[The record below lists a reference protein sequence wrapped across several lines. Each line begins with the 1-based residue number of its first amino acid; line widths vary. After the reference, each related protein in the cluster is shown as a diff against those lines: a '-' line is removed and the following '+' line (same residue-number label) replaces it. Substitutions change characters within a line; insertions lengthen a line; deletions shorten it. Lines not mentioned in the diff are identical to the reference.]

1 VRKAGLPPSAPR
13 GSSEAPVPRSVDRAA
28 KPPRPS
34 WASTVF
40 ARPLGFRIADS
51 YLVLAAATAVE
62 LVVVAALAWHD
73 FAGPYEVGRSSRAL
87 LPIAM
92 AGVAPFA
99 WLAAVLVEL
108 VRASDKRPAR
118 VASALAGALFM
129 GVVGYG
135 VANGRHF
142 EGGLRVPFA
151 AALALGGFAAAFAL
165 APRISR
171 LLAPATTSD
180 RVRVIGTVTATAL
193 VLEVGNQL
201 ILPRLYPVFHHGL
214 SLLTLL
220 VVPAVTVC
228 WLDTAPRRRV
238 TRWLAAARV
247 AVALVLFAGAAAGA
261 QDAAKTLS
269 VADNIRLVFLTH
281 APVLSH
287 AVELA
292 ARLAPPPP
300 IDEEGAPEVTSGPRT
315 LDLSHRDI
323 VLVTIDALRADHVGA
338 YGYRRSIT
346 PNIDRLAGEGAV
358 FEAAYTPTPH
368 TSYAVT
374 SLMTGKYMRPLLL
387 QNLGDDSD
395 TFALYLRRYG
405 YRTAAFYPPAVFF
418 IDGERFA
425 PFRDRA
431 LDFEYRKV
439 EFAPAATRATQVR
452 GYLERV
458 PKERNVFLWVHL
470 FEPHEPYEAHPEHPL
485 GDRDEDRYDAE
496 IASADAGLGAIVD
509 TVRAKRPSAVVIVAA
524 DHGEEFSDHGGR
536 YHGTTVFEEQ
546 VRVPL
551 VISAPGLVK
560 PNRIREPVQLVDLLP
575 TVLSALSVPRPAR
588 VRGADLGPLLVGSAD
603 AAWAPKTFA
612 FAETE
617 TQTLLARDAY
627 RLVCARKIGACS
639 LYDVAK
645 DPHELV
651 DVAPDMQG
659 LVGTLRT
666 ELRAV
671 EASHGRFELRGLRAE
686 GKGWPEALR
695 RGIAGD
701 ADSVTDVAALLDDAD
716 VTVRRKAAEVLFE
729 LRRTDGAEPLRLAL
743 VRDEDETVRKWSSL
757 ALTRLGEGAPRVRE
771 LLDDPEPAFR
781 HLSALALAESGDA
794 HGEGTLVAWLRASF
808 PPESKPSEKVIPT
821 DAMPF
826 ERAREIVEALG
837 KLRSKEAVPALID
850 ALSDVRLR
858 PYVIDALAQIGDASA
873 RPALAR
879 RLAVERYQN
888 ARLALA
894 KALVSLGAGAEIH
907 DAFTRFLGVPDP
919 LPDGLALALKGDFLD
934 VVAGLKQRTRTKLV
948 RDAKQGVAVGI
959 VIPVGGNGK
968 GVRVLCR
975 ARALDGRAGEIHIG
989 PQAHNVRDTKE
1000 RSDPAMDADRSVT
1013 LTIPAGSRDI
1023 EAFATLPLDLHGG
1036 DYSELVFH
1044 TTQNVE
1050 LSACGLVPLSDEL
1063 PPPAP
1068 EPWTPSPGE
1077 ADEGSVEAV
1086 DGGSS
1091 P

>member
-1 VRKAGLPPSAPR
+1 
-13 GSSEAPVPRSVDRAA
+13 
-28 KPPRPS
+28 
-34 WASTVF
+34 
-40 ARPLGFRIADS
+40 
-51 YLVLAAATAVE
+51 
-62 LVVVAALAWHD
+62 
-73 FAGPYEVGRSSRAL
+73 
-87 LPIAM
+87 M
-92 AGVAPFA
+92 
-99 WLAAVLVEL
+99 
-108 VRASDKRPAR
+108 
-118 VASALAGALFM
+118 
-129 GVVGYG
+129 
-135 VANGRHF
+135 
-142 EGGLRVPFA
+142 
-151 AALALGGFAAAFAL
+151 
-165 APRISR
+165 
-171 LLAPATTSD
+171 
-180 RVRVIGTVTATAL
+180 
-193 VLEVGNQL
+193 
-201 ILPRLYPVFHHGL
+201 
-214 SLLTLL
+214 
-220 VVPAVTVC
+220 
-228 WLDTAPRRRV
+228 

-509 TVRAKRPSAVVIVAA
+509 TVRAKRPNAVVIVAA

-588 VRGADLGPLLVGSAD
+588 VR
-603 AAWAPKTFA
+603 
-612 FAETE
+612 
-617 TQTLLARDAY
+617 
-627 RLVCARKIGACS
+627 
-639 LYDVAK
+639 
-645 DPHELV
+645 
-651 DVAPDMQG
+651 
-659 LVGTLRT
+659 
-666 ELRAV
+666 
-671 EASHGRFELRGLRAE
+671 
-686 GKGWPEALR
+686 
-695 RGIAGD
+695 
-701 ADSVTDVAALLDDAD
+701 
-716 VTVRRKAAEVLFE
+716 
-729 LRRTDGAEPLRLAL
+729 
-743 VRDEDETVRKWSSL
+743 DEDETVRKWSSL

-808 PPESKPSEKVIPT
+808 PPEPKPGEKAIPT

-858 PYVIDALAQIGDASA
+858 PYDIDALAQIGDASA

-989 PQAHNVRDTKE
+989 PQAHNVLDTKE
-1000 RSDPAMDADRSVT
+1000 RSGPAMDADRSVT